1 MKFKKM
7 LSLALAAAITVS
19 SVKFSAAASALPKT
33 NDVKTTITESVS
45 RKFLASG
52 DKFSQN
58 GLLFTELEDGSYEVG
73 YDYYGTKPVGTVVI
87 PESVNGRLVTRIAD
101 AGFAYCSELVNVVV
115 PNCVISVGA
124 NAFYGTKFLNNQA
137 GPIKYAGKVAVYCDP
152 NASTAAIDPGTLG
165 LADKL
170 FYRSPELVSATLP
183 AGLLNLGSMTFNDCQ
198 NLTTVN
204 IPESIKTIGS
214 GVFADCTSLK
224 AVNIP
229 SGVTS
234 IGAYAFYHTALSN
247 VTIPESVTRIGKGA
261 FEESSL
267 NTNGVTIGSGYIDIG
282 GRAFYGTPFYGA
294 QGNIKYAGNVF
305 LGCSSNVTQLT
316 LKEGTTAI
324 ADMALSGHKNIASIT
339 IPSSVKTIGADAFFN
354 CPKLTAI
361 TVPEGVSSIG
371 EDAFRLCEGLASV
384 SLPMSVKT
392 IGQGAFYGCPNLK
405 TVSYPGSAVD
415 WAAGI
420 SMGSENDSLLNVQP
434 TLGKAPKTPAPI
446 TGAAVTNTG
455 SNSVSLSWNKS
466 SIADNY
472 RIDVLIN
479 GNWTTLGRTNA
490 TSFTANGLAA
500 YTEYQ
505 FRIYA
510 LARNIL
516 STPVGISAK
525 TRVATVSNV
534 SASSTPN
541 SVTLSWAAVPNVD
554 YYLVNIFKDGQW
566 QMAGRT
572 SSNTKTS
579 VTIGGLNEKTTYQF
593 KIWAFKGNEYGPSV
607 AVNAVTAAIIYP
619 DTVTGLTAYGSST
632 NSISLSWNLTSTADS
647 YEIDMYKNGKWVYV
661 AKISGNSYTVSGLS
675 ANTSYD
681 FKVFSFR
688 GSNYSNSAAVTART
702 ATPAP
707 AAPETVTGLKA
718 SGATTSSLTLSW
730 NKTSTADSYEIDM
743 YKNGKWVYVA
753 KISGNSYT
761 VSGLSANTSY
771 DFKVFSFSGSKYSN
785 SARLTAKTASGYS
798 GTPATVTGLRA
809 SSSTSSSVT
818 LSWNKTSTA
827 DSYEIDMYK
836 NGKWVYVAKIS
847 GNSYTVS
854 GLSANTSYDFK
865 VFSFSG
871 SKYSNSARLT
881 AKTASGYSGTPAT
894 VTGLRASSSTSS
906 SVTLSWN
913 KTSTA
918 DSYEIDMYKN
928 GKWVYVAKISG
939 NSYTV
944 SGLSANTSYDF
955 KVFSFNG
962 SKYSNSARISA
973 RTRGAVLAP
982 SINYTIAPENVLPAN
997 LSNTLVM
1004 MKGIDVSGWQGEID
1018 FKAVKSSGID
1028 FVIVKAGEGD
1038 VIVDTWEKNFK
1049 NAKDAGLMVGAYW
1062 FCTST
1067 TIDGAIQEAHKFI
1080 GALNGKQLD
1089 FPVYLDMET
1098 SGQFNNGKA
1107 FCTQLVEAFCSEL
1120 EKAGYYAGVYCS
1132 TYWYSNYV
1140 DDNIRMKRP
1149 NWIAQYD
1156 DKCYYNG
1163 SFGIWQFGTDTVPGV
1178 EFDCDR
1184 NWGYFDYS
1192 GYIKTHKLN
1201 GF

>member
-1 MKFKKM
+1 MKFKKK

-33 NDVKTTITESVS
+33 NDVKTTITESVN

-579 VTIGGLNEKTTYQF
+579 VTVGGLNEKTTYQF

-771 DFKVFSFSGSKYSN
+771 DFKVFSFNGSKYSN

-809 SSSTSSSVT
+809 S
-818 LSWNKTSTA
+818 N
-827 DSYEIDMYK
+827 
-836 NGKWVYVAKIS
+836 
-847 GNSYTVS
+847 
-854 GLSANTSYDFK
+854 
-865 VFSFSG
+865 
-871 SKYSNSARLT
+871 
-881 AKTASGYSGTPAT
+881 
-894 VTGLRASSSTSS
+894 STSS

-997 LSNTLVM
+997 LSNTQVM

-1038 VIVDTWEKNFK
+1038 IVVDTWEKNFK

-1080 GALNGKQLD
+1080 GALNGKQPD

-1107 FCTQLVEAFCSEL
+1107 FCTQLIEAFCSEL

-1163 SFGIWQFGTDTVPGV
+1163 SFGIWQFDNTGVIPGV
-1178 EFDCDR
+1178 EFKCDR

-1192 GYIKTHKLN
+1192 GYIKAHKLN

>member
-1 MKFKKM
+1 MKLKKM

-19 SVKFSAAASALPKT
+19 SVQFSAAASALPKT

-247 VTIPESVTRIGKGA
+247 VTIPESVTKIGKGA

-305 LGCSSNVTQLT
+305 LGCGSNVTQLT

-339 IPSSVKTIGADAFFN
+339 IPSSVKTIGEDAFFN

-479 GNWTTLGRTNA
+479 GDWTTLGRTNA

-516 STPVGISAK
+516 STPVGISAR

-647 YEIDMYKNGKWVYV
+647 YEIDMYKNGRWVYV

-707 AAPETVTGLKA
+707 AAPATVTGLKVSSA
-718 SGATTSSLTLSW
+718 ATSSLTLSW

-761 VSGLSANTSY
+761 VSGLSANTNY
-771 DFKVFSFSGSKYSN
+771 DFKVFSFNGSKYSN

-809 SSSTSSSVT
+809 S
-818 LSWNKTSTA
+818 N
-827 DSYEIDMYK
+827 
-836 NGKWVYVAKIS
+836 
-847 GNSYTVS
+847 
-854 GLSANTSYDFK
+854 
-865 VFSFSG
+865 
-871 SKYSNSARLT
+871 
-881 AKTASGYSGTPAT
+881 
-894 VTGLRASSSTSS
+894 STSS

-997 LSNTLVM
+997 LSNTQVM

-1163 SFGIWQFGTDTVPGV
+1163 SFGIWQFGTDTIPGV

-1192 GYIKTHKLN
+1192 GYIKAHKLN